1 MIILASG
8 SPRRK
13 QLLKK
18 LTEDFVVVPS
28 TCAEVT
34 TAALPRL
41 AARELACHKAVDVF
55 THTDCGKQSGAV
67 VIGCDT
73 VVDLDGEVLGK
84 PKTADEAAEMLRSLS
99 GRTHLVHT
107 GYAVVSQ
114 GFVDVGVET
123 TQVTFR
129 KLTDEDVAAYGQG
142 RGLRHTGN
150 GLCFG
155 CCRQLRQRNRLSDGT
170 DKSAVDCL
178 RRSFAEVRFVR
189 CKTGVLASACC
200 HRQPRNVFH
209 CSLRGCPPG
218 VHLVTKKSQRIKNFV
233 NFQDTK
239 ER

>member
-73 VVDLDGEVLGK
+73 VVDLDGVVLGK
-84 PKTADEAAEMLRSLS
+84 PGTAEEAAEMLRLLS
-99 GRTHLVHT
+99 DRIHLVHT

-129 KLTDEDVAAYGQG
+129 KLTDEDVAVYVASGAPMDKAGAYGIQETDFVSG
-142 RGLRHTGN
+142 VVGSYDNVIGFPTE
-150 GLCFG
+150 
-155 CCRQLRQRNRLSDGT
+155 QINRLLIACG
-170 DKSAVDCL
+170 AVL
-178 RRSFAEVRFVR
+178 Q
-189 CKTGVLASACC
+189 K
-200 HRQPRNVFH
+200 
-209 CSLRGCPPG
+209 
-218 VHLVTKKSQRIKNFV
+218 
-233 NFQDTK
+233 
-239 ER
+239 

>member
-73 VVDLDGEVLGK
+73 VVDLDGVVLGK
-84 PKTADEAAEMLRSLS
+84 PGTADEAAEMLRSLS

-129 KLTDEDVAAYGQG
+129 KLTDEDVAVYVASGAPMDKAGAYGIQETDFVSG
-142 RGLRHTGN
+142 VVGSYDNVIGFPTE
-150 GLCFG
+150 
-155 CCRQLRQRNRLSDGT
+155 QINRLLIACG
-170 DKSAVDCL
+170 AV
-178 RRSFAEVRFVR
+178 
-189 CKTGVLASACC
+189 
-200 HRQPRNVFH
+200 
-209 CSLRGCPPG
+209 
-218 VHLVTKKSQRIKNFV
+218 SQK
-233 NFQDTK
+233 
-239 ER
+239 

>member
-73 VVDLDGEVLGK
+73 VVDLDGDVLGK
-84 PKTADEAAEMLRSLS
+84 PGTADEAAEMLRSLS

-107 GYAVVSQ
+107 G
-114 GFVDVGVET
+114 
-123 TQVTFR
+123 
-129 KLTDEDVAAYGQG
+129 
-142 RGLRHTGN
+142 
-150 GLCFG
+150 
-155 CCRQLRQRNRLSDGT
+155 
-170 DKSAVDCL
+170 
-178 RRSFAEVRFVR
+178 
-189 CKTGVLASACC
+189 
-200 HRQPRNVFH
+200 
-209 CSLRGCPPG
+209 
-218 VHLVTKKSQRIKNFV
+218 
-233 NFQDTK
+233 
-239 ER
+239 

>member
-73 VVDLDGEVLGK
+73 VVDLDGVVLGK
-84 PKTADEAAEMLRSLS
+84 SGTADEAAEMLRSLS

-129 KLTDEDVAAYGQG
+129 KLTDEDVAVYVASGAPMDKAGAYGIQETDFVSG
-142 RGLRHTGN
+142 VVGSYDNVIGFPTE
-150 GLCFG
+150 
-155 CCRQLRQRNRLSDGT
+155 QINRLLIACG
-170 DKSAVDCL
+170 AVL
-178 RRSFAEVRFVR
+178 Q
-189 CKTGVLASACC
+189 K
-200 HRQPRNVFH
+200 
-209 CSLRGCPPG
+209 
-218 VHLVTKKSQRIKNFV
+218 
-233 NFQDTK
+233 
-239 ER
+239 